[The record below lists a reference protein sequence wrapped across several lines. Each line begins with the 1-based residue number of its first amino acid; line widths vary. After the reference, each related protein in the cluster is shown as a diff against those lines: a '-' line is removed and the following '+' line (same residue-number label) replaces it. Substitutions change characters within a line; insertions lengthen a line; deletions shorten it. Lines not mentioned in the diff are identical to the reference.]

1 MERPEARL
9 CRARSNGSSM
19 EENDAQVAL
28 ISKVIIMGNITKPKH
43 ANVNNIN
50 RQLKLINSQLTEI
63 KNSARRSKKF
73 FNESRNRFNK
83 TGVVNKAELNVV
95 MKIPQYLYELM
106 MEMRELEQLQMNLK
120 YKKKLHTLR

>member
-1 MERPEARL
+1 
-9 CRARSNGSSM
+9 M

>member
-1 MERPEARL
+1 MEK
-9 CRARSNGSSM
+9 
-19 EENDAQVAL
+19 NDAHVAL
-28 ISKVIIMGNITKPKH
+28 KSTIMVMGNITKPKH
-43 ANVNNIN
+43 TNVNNIN

-73 FNESRNRFNK
+73 LNKFNK

-120 YKKKLHTLR
+120 YQKKLHTLR

>member
-1 MERPEARL
+1 
-9 CRARSNGSSM
+9 M

-120 YKKKLHTLR
+120 YKRMMHGMR

>member
-1 MERPEARL
+1 M
-9 CRARSNGSSM
+9 
-19 EENDAQVAL
+19 
-28 ISKVIIMGNITKPKH
+28 IIMGNITRPKS

-63 KNSARRSKKF
+63 KNSARKAKKF

-83 TGVVNKAELNVV
+83 SGVVNQAELNVV
-95 MKIPQYLYELM
+95 MKLPQYMRELL

-120 YKKKLHTLR
+120 YQRKLHTLR

>member
-1 MERPEARL
+1 VTL
-9 CRARSNGSSM
+9 K
-19 EENDAQVAL
+19 
-28 ISKVIIMGNITKPKH
+28 SKLIIMGNITRPKS

-63 KNSARRSKKF
+63 KNSARKAKKF
-73 FNESRNRFNK
+73 FNESRNRLNK

-95 MKIPQYLYELM
+95 LKLPQYMRELL

-120 YKKKLHTLR
+120 FQRKMAAMR

>member
-1 MERPEARL
+1 
-9 CRARSNGSSM
+9 
-19 EENDAQVAL
+19 
-28 ISKVIIMGNITKPKH
+28 MGNITKPKH
-43 ANVNNIN
+43 TNVNNIN

-73 FNESRNRFNK
+73 LNKFNK
-83 TGVVNKAELNVV
+83 TRVVNKAELNVV

-120 YKKKLHTLR
+120 YQKKLHTLR